1 MQCIPFTQ
9 ALPIALAMA
18 GAYAVFLGIRHIMKV
33 MSNESEI
40 ELENRPNAPKILR
53 DPSVKETQYFINEYF
68 PIGPSPD
75 SKVAKDYTTNLAKT
89 LRIADARL
97 MKIESDDLLK
107 EKVMDAFVD
116 KGIIKDNAGFHI
128 ENEDD
133 FVFATLTGDDGEM
146 YEHIC
151 LCSQYG
157 ANTQLRKDIEMVIF
171 CAVDESGSEKI
182 ITAAPKFDV
191 ERSDD

>member
-1 MQCIPFTQ
+1 MQCMPFTQ
-9 ALPIALAMA
+9 ALPIALAMV
-18 GAYAVFLGIRHIMKV
+18 GAYAVFLGIRHLMKV
-33 MSNESEI
+33 TANESEI
-40 ELENRPNAPKILR
+40 ELESRPSAPKILR
-53 DPSVKETQYFINEYF
+53 DPTVKETQYFINEYF

-75 SKVAKDYTTNLAKT
+75 SKVAKDYTANLAKT

-97 MKIESDDLLK
+97 IKIESDDLLK
-107 EKVMDAFVD
+107 EKLTDTLID
-116 KGIIKDNAGFHI
+116 KGIIQEDTGIHI
-128 ENEDD
+128 EDEDD
-133 FVFATLTGDDGEM
+133 FVFATLAGDDGEM

-157 ANTQLRKDIEMVIF
+157 ANIQLRKDIEMVIF

-191 ERSDD
+191 EKK